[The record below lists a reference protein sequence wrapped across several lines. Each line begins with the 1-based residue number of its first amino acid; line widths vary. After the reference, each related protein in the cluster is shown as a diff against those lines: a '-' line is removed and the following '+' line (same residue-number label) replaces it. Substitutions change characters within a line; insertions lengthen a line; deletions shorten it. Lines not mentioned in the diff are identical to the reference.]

1 MDTIREFMVSSSG
14 LAPARRGMAL
24 GWVISVLSGVAILLG
39 ARGAAAEDC
48 PDWYDCTW
56 NEDCSLKD
64 ATKPIRCCDTD
75 RELNTDT
82 GQCETVWE
90 DCFCTI

>member
-1 MDTIREFMVSSSG
+1 MDTIREFIVSSSG

-48 PDWYDCTW
+48 PTSSDCEF
-56 NEDCSLKD
+56 NNDCSIK
-64 ATKPIRCCDTD
+64 TPSKPIWCCVTQVWPD
-75 RELNTDT
+75 N
-82 GQCETVWE
+82 GVCETR
-90 DCFCTI
+90 CGCTT

>member
-14 LAPARRGMAL
+14 LAPARRGLGL

-48 PDWYDCTW
+48 PDWYDCPRS
-56 NEDCSLKD
+56 EDCALKD
-64 ATKPIRCCDTD
+64 PGKPYLCCYTE
-75 RELNTDT
+75 REKNVQT
-82 GQCETVWE
+82 GQCETVSVT
-90 DCFCTI
+90 CVCTL

>member
-39 ARGAAAEDC
+39 ARGAAAGDC
-48 PDWYDCTW
+48 PTSRDCEFD
-56 NEDCSLKD
+56 NDCSIED
-64 ATKPIRCCDTD
+64 PAKPIWCCVTKFSG
-75 RELNTDT
+75 EN
-82 GQCETVWE
+82 CENSSTE
-90 DCFCTI
+90 CGCTT

>member
-39 ARGAAAEDC
+39 ARGAAANDC
-48 PDWYDCTW
+48 PTSSDCEFSNACSIEYP
-56 NEDCSLKD
+56 NE
-64 ATKPIRCCDTD
+64 PFWCCVKQVWPDNG
-75 RELNTDT
+75 L
-82 GQCETVWE
+82 CETR
-90 DCFCTI
+90 CFCTI

>member
-39 ARGAAAEDC
+39 AKEAKAECTAGTFYINCVYDPTC
-48 PDWYDCTW
+48 PVDEPIGCW
-56 NEDCSLKD
+56 EVEQKRDCSRTYID
-64 ATKPIRCCDTD
+64 WVC
-75 RELNTDT
+75 
-82 GQCETVWE
+82 TV
-90 DCFCTI
+90 

>member
-1 MDTIREFMVSSSG
+1 MDTIQEFIVSSSG

-48 PDWYDCTW
+48 LTRSDCEFD
-56 NEDCSLKD
+56 NDCSIDTPD
-64 ATKPIRCCDTD
+64 APIWCCVTKFSG
-75 RELNTDT
+75 EN
-82 GQCETVWE
+82 CENYSTE
-90 DCFCTI
+90 CGCTT